1 MDPDGPA
8 TWLVTLEL
16 NPAAITLSAIAVRP
30 NGAVRHRWLAG
41 GPPAPVRDISTVGYP
56 AFWAGPISI
65 GGRGRDAVK
74 RPAKLKD
81 TEVISLFYKITD
93 QSGQYYPKN

>member
-16 NPAAITLSAIAVRP
+16 NPVAITLCAIAVEP
-30 NGAVRHRWLAG
+30 NGAVRQRWLAGGGG

-56 AFWAGPISI
+56 AFWVGAIGI
-65 GGRGRDAVK
+65 GGRGPGR
-74 RPAKLKD
+74 R
-81 TEVISLFYKITD
+81 
-93 QSGQYYPKN
+93 